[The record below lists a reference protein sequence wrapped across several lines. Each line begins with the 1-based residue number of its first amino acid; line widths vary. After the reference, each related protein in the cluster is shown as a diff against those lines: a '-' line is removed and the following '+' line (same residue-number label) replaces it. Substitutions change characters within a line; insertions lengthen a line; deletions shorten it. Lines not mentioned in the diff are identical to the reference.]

1 MRERSAEKRQ
11 PEISNYFGRLVGSE
25 TGWGFDGAELP
36 ASHDKHI
43 SKITGSARFREKV
56 EEDLNN
62 VFNHIS
68 IGNQTYIEVVWSNSG
83 VTFRTD
89 GSCCC
94 AFDYKGKFTTHNV
107 DTAEQA
113 SALFIAIYGVY
124 IPNLFYVL
132 EGLEK
137 DPTFLTDSK
146 DVGDSGTITKIKMW
160 DLYKKSQRDASSGRV
175 NETLD
180 ATN

>member
-1 MRERSAEKRQ
+1 MAEKSAKKHV
-11 PEISNYFGRLVGSE
+11 PEISGYFGRLVGSD

-36 ASHDKHI
+36 ASHDKYI
-43 SKITGSARFREKV
+43 SKITGSTRFRERV

-62 VFNHIS
+62 VFNRIS
-68 IGNQTYIEVVWSNSG
+68 LGNQTYVEINWRNDG

-124 IPNLFYVL
+124 VPNLFYVL
-132 EGLEK
+132 ERLEEN
-137 DPTFLTDSK
+137 PAFLTDSK
-146 DVGDSGTITKIKMW
+146 DIGDYGTITKIKMW
-160 DLYKKSQRDASSGRV
+160 NLYKKSQRDASS
-175 NETLD
+175 
-180 ATN
+180 